1 MDVVYTCFIDPS
13 IFVEVTTINSAVIG
27 QSFVLQ
33 CSATMVR
40 GITSTVDFI
49 WTTGNTQVRR
59 INNVTPSDLNTLIV
73 FNDSFVIPSL
83 DISDIGSVYECE
95 VIMNSFPHTTVK
107 DVFTVPFPGM
117 YIMHNA
123 CLSSVCIYVLLCMDF
138 KLLVLLLWEQSG
150 TCNVCK
156 YVIMYIL
163 VKL

>member
-1 MDVVYTCFIDPS
+1 MVIVFIFFIDSS
-13 IFVEVTTINSAVIG
+13 IFVEITPVNGEVID

-83 DISDIGSVYECE
+83 DISDIGSVYQCE
-95 VIMNSFPHTTVK
+95 VIINSSPSTAAK
-107 DVFTVPFPGM
+107 DTFTIPFLGM
-117 YIMHNA
+117 Y
-123 CLSSVCIYVLLCMDF
+123 
-138 KLLVLLLWEQSG
+138 
-150 TCNVCK
+150 
-156 YVIMYIL
+156 MYT
-163 VKL
+163 